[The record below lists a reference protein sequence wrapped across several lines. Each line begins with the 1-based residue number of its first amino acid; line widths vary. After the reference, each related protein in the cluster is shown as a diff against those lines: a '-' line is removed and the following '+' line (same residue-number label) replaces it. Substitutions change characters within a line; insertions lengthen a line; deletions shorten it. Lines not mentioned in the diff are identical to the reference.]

1 MKRILAGITLVIL
14 VVLALNQ
21 MTIQPPFN
29 GLLSMEVNDYRR
41 KHDVPELIETYE
53 LQKIA
58 EAKCNDML
66 ERKYFGHQTPEGK
79 YVWEI
84 VDLEYNTAG
93 ENLAVGYENADDV
106 VKAWS
111 ISEYHN
117 RNLLNPEFKEVGHAV
132 CFDTNYKIVQVLKG

>member
-1 MKRILAGITLVIL
+1 MVVVAFSLLLSQVIK
-14 VVLALNQ
+14 
-21 MTIQPPFN
+21 IQPPFN
-29 GLLSMEVNDYRR
+29 GLLLAEVNQYRR
-41 KHDVPELIETYE
+41 TNKVPELIETSE

-58 EAKCNDML
+58 QAKCNDMI

-111 ISEYHN
+111 ESEYHN
-117 RNLLNPEFKEVGHAV
+117 RNLLDPAFTEVGHAI